1 MADSTMSSATPAA
14 NSNDLN
20 KPFRFG
26 GKNFKR
32 WASKVLFYLKLM
44 KVVWIL
50 IAKNPKKVDTKNM
63 NEKELVEHEKYAAKR
78 ENDEE
83 ECCNYL
89 LNCFSDELYDYYSY
103 TYNSAK
109 RMWKA
114 LQQKY
119 DTEEAG
125 KKKYACSRFFNYNM
139 SKNVSVVAQTHDLQ
153 MIVHEIISE
162 GIQVDEQMQ
171 MAAIIDKLPNSWK
184 EFQKGLRHKQ
194 SELSIVNLMARLQI
208 KEEARKL
215 GCNGILLP
223 LELPGD
229 QTPGFQDSI
238 QVQHP
243 EECGALCLSVLQV
256 SGSGQTTSPEES
268 LQERALLDEPRCKCW
283 VTLDDLMLF
292 EGWHPLGGIVAVALP
307 LTEGNTTG
315 WA

>member
-1 MADSTMSSATPAA
+1 MTSAAPAA

-20 KPFRFG
+20 KPFCFG
-26 GKNFKR
+26 GQNFKR

-50 IAKNPKKVDTKNM
+50 TAKNPKKVDTKNM
-63 NEKELVEHEKYAAKR
+63 SEEELAEHEKYAAKW

-83 ECCNYL
+83 DCRNYL
-89 LNCFSDELYDYYSY
+89 LNCLSDELYDYYSH

-125 KKKYACSRFFNYNM
+125 KKKYACSRFFNYKM
-139 SKNVSVVAQTHDLQ
+139 SENVSVVAQTHDLQ

-162 GIQVDEQMQ
+162 GIKVDEQMQ
-171 MAAIIDKLPNSWK
+171 VAAIIDKLPNSWK

-208 KEEARKL
+208 EEEARKQDKKNESL
-215 GCNGILLP
+215 TNTHANYSNSHQGFQVLDKGCCGVGRNNGQITCLP
-223 LELPGD
+223 LQQPCEDRRRYLFWDAFHPTED
-229 QTPGFQDSI
+229 ANVLVARTAYYTKSRSYAYPLNI
-238 QVQHP
+238 QQL
-243 EECGALCLSVLQV
+243 AQL
-256 SGSGQTTSPEES
+256 
-268 LQERALLDEPRCKCW
+268 
-283 VTLDDLMLF
+283 
-292 EGWHPLGGIVAVALP
+292 
-307 LTEGNTTG
+307 
-315 WA
+315 

>member
-1 MADSTMSSATPAA
+1 MADSTMTSAAPAT

-26 GKNFKR
+26 GQNFKR

-50 IAKNPKKVDTKNM
+50 TAKNPKKVDTKNM
-63 NEKELVEHEKYAAKR
+63 SEEELAEHEKYAAKW

-83 ECCNYL
+83 DCRNYL
-89 LNCFSDELYDYYSY
+89 LNCLSDELYDYYSH

-125 KKKYACSRFFNYNM
+125 KKKYTCSRFFNYKM
-139 SKNVSVVAQTHDLQ
+139 LENVSVVAQTHDLQ

-162 GIQVDEQMQ
+162 GIKVDEQMQ
-171 MAAIIDKLPNSWK
+171 VAAIIDKLPNSWK

-208 KEEARKL
+208 EEEARKQDKKNEAL
-215 GCNGILLP
+215 ANNTHANHVNSHQGNGNANGNGAKK
-223 LELPGD
+223 ED
-229 QTPGFQDSI
+229 NY
-238 QVQHP
+238 
-243 EECGALCLSVLQV
+243 CALCVCLVAYRIVWFKVNSVRFMVMAMATVLLIEKFTILEDGGHYNWWYLS
-256 SGSGQTTSPEES
+256 
-268 LQERALLDEPRCKCW
+268 
-283 VTLDDLMLF
+283 
-292 EGWHPLGGIVAVALP
+292 HPNNYL
-307 LTEGNTTG
+307 N
-315 WA
+315 